1 MEYEKY
7 IYYSYDLFDGDIISF
22 KAKHIN
28 NSYFIK
34 NNWVLMNACAISY
47 GNFVTNGSKHVS
59 QASMSD
65 IMHQLL

>member
-1 MEYEKY
+1 MYDCAIIAIEPCNIISHTMYILLKIIYPMEYEKY

-34 NNWVLMNACAISY
+34 NN
-47 GNFVTNGSKHVS
+47 
-59 QASMSD
+59 
-65 IMHQLL
+65 